1 MAFAAQD
8 LAGNTRHLNLVP
20 STTAA
25 ELFEPIAGRAWRAVP
40 GNRVSTRV
48 TASGYGQAWRVGRQ
62 RYGDAFDSRIKAA
75 ALGIAV
81 NAGAYPVTEDAA
93 CLAAQYPSG
102 RTALLNLV
110 PAIASDLLLQALLG
124 RAIGAGPT
132 DCKTSVV
139 TEIGRAHV

>member
-1 MAFAAQD
+1 MAIAFAAQD

-75 ALGIAV
+75 ALGISV
-81 NAGAYPVTEDAA
+81 NAGQYPVTEDSA
-93 CLAAQYPSG
+93 CLPSQYLPD
-102 RTALLNLV
+102 RTTLLNLL
-110 PAIASDLLLQALLG
+110 PALHS
-124 RAIGAGPT
+124 
-132 DCKTSVV
+132 
-139 TEIGRAHV
+139 

>member
-1 MAFAAQD
+1 MFGLHPRASRDFVNASTHRLAGSSMAFAAQD
-8 LAGNTRHLNLVP
+8 LACNTRHLKRVP

-81 NAGAYPVTEDAA
+81 NAGANPVTENAA
-93 CLAAQYPSG
+93 CLAAQYHPRSERRRVG
-102 RTALLNLV
+102 KGCVGTF
-110 PAIASDLLLQALLG
+110 
-124 RAIGAGPT
+124 
-132 DCKTSVV
+132 
-139 TEIGRAHV
+139 